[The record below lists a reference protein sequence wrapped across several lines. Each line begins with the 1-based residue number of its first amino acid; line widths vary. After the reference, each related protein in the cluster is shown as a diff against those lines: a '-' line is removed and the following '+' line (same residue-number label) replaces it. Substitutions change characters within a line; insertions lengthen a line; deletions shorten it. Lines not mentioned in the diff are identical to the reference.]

1 MLLQK
6 DLMCWIVEQSDVSWA
21 SVSINTK
28 YCIVKTTDKILSVTE
43 KIADNKLENII
54 TEMLYPACKR
64 IMCNL
69 QHITH
74 CLAGGV
80 WCIYP
85 CLQSHC
91 LVFPSEQ
98 LTLGYFWKSTHLIYH
113 HFVARQRYHRAL
125 KLLSIAGPKF
135 LFLNERVRQFVS
147 GEGIALRI
155 RQLSVALAKQI
166 SSLQLTEFL
175 VTWGRFYPVPGS
187 FSLAECQV
195 KISRD

>member
-1 MLLQK
+1 MLLHK

-54 TEMLYPACKR
+54 TEMLYPACNR

-85 CLQSHC
+85 CLQLHAWCSPPSSWHWDIFESPHIWFTTILWQDRGIIELWNC
-91 LVFPSEQ
+91 LALLVPS
-98 LTLGYFWKSTHLIYH
+98 
-113 HFVARQRYHRAL
+113 
-125 KLLSIAGPKF
+125 
-135 LFLNERVRQFVS
+135 
-147 GEGIALRI
+147 
-155 RQLSVALAKQI
+155 
-166 SSLQLTEFL
+166 SSLWMKE
-175 VTWGRFYPVPGS
+175 WG
-187 FSLAECQV
+187 SLCQEKELPWELDSWV
-195 KISRD
+195 LP